1 MSSRK
6 VKIIIVVAVVLV
18 VLVGVLFASN
28 CSGKSEKGEK
38 ETSRVENVIETD
50 KSTSKVTEKEDE
62 TTSKVDE
69 ETDNTETS
77 DEATKDETTDNTTTE
92 NITTENITTESATT
106 QVVATQGTT
115 TQEATTK
122 DTSTQET
129 TSPSTPEV
137 SLGDMR
143 NITTAQVVHE
153 MGIGINLGNTFE
165 STGNWFDQTKVQNFE
180 TAWGSPVITKEMIQ
194 GMANEGFGVLRIP
207 VAWSNMMN
215 SDYTIAPEYINRV
228 KEVTGWAIDSGMY
241 VIVNIHWDGGW
252 WTNFPTDKENC
263 MKKYKSIWT
272 QLSAAFG
279 QYGDKLMFESL
290 NEEGCWD
297 SVWNRYGGTSGKAE
311 AYGLLNEINQTF
323 VDVVRGSGGN
333 NAYRHLLIA
342 GYATD
347 ITNTCDS
354 YFKMP
359 NDPQGRCAV
368 SVHYYNPF
376 GYTHLEKDESWAKV
390 QTEWG
395 SDADK
400 AELKKY
406 MKMMYDNFAS
416 KGVPVII
423 GEFGVPTMSNKSKD
437 NVVLYLKSVAE
448 AAYDYGMC
456 PVLWDT
462 TSNYS
467 YYNRYTCSMSE
478 YPSLKEAFADI
489 LR

>member
-1 MSSRK
+1 
-6 VKIIIVVAVVLV
+6 
-18 VLVGVLFASN
+18 
-28 CSGKSEKGEK
+28 
-38 ETSRVENVIETD
+38 
-50 KSTSKVTEKEDE
+50 
-62 TTSKVDE
+62 
-69 ETDNTETS
+69 
-77 DEATKDETTDNTTTE
+77 
-92 NITTENITTESATT
+92 
-106 QVVATQGTT
+106 
-115 TQEATTK
+115 
-122 DTSTQET
+122 
-129 TSPSTPEV
+129 
-137 SLGDMR
+137 
-143 NITTAQVVHE
+143 
-153 MGIGINLGNTFE
+153 
-165 STGNWFDQTKVQNFE
+165 
-180 TAWGSPVITKEMIQ
+180 
-194 GMANEGFGVLRIP
+194 
-207 VAWSNMMN
+207 MN
-215 SDYTIAPEYINRV
+215 
-228 KEVTGWAIDSGMY
+228 
-241 VIVNIHWDGGW
+241 
-252 WTNFPTDKENC
+252 
-263 MKKYKSIWT
+263 KYKSIWT
-272 QLSAAFG
+272 QLSNGFADF
-279 QYGDKLMFESL
+279 GDKLIFESL
-290 NEEGCWD
+290 NEEGVWD
-297 SVWNRYGGTSGKAE
+297 SVWNRYGGTTGKSE

-333 NAYRHLLIA
+333 NTYRHLLIA

-359 NDPQGRCAV
+359 NDPQNRCAV

-462 TSNYS
+462 TSDYS
-467 YYNRYTCSMSE
+467 YFNRKTCRMSE
-478 YPSLKEAFADI
+478 YESLKEAFAEI
-489 LR
+489 LK

>member
-1 MSSRK
+1 MKSK
-6 VKIIIVVAVVLV
+6 INIIILIVVIIAIFVAVLV
-18 VLVGVLFASN
+18 ATTCG
-28 CSGKSEKGEK
+28 GKTANDNK
-38 ETSRVENVIETD
+38 ETTVNETTTTQKDKETIKENEKTI
-50 KSTSKVTEKEDE
+50 SKNDDE
-62 TTSKVDE
+62 TTS
-69 ETDNTETS
+69 NQETS
-77 DEATKDETTDNTTTE
+77 SEESTGELDSSVIANSTTSEQKNSDSTTTE
-92 NITTENITTESATT
+92 QTTTETVETEQTTTEQHTT
-106 QVVATQGTT
+106 EQTT
-115 TQEATTK
+115 TAS
-122 DTSTQET
+122 STDD
-129 TSPSTPEV
+129 SV
-137 SLGDMR
+137 SDGTMR
-143 NITTAQVVHE
+143 DITTAQVVKE

-165 STGNWFDQTKVQNFE
+165 SCGTWINSSSVTNFE

-207 VAWSNMMN
+207 VAWSNMMD

-252 WTNFPTDKENC
+252 WENFPTDKANC

-297 SVWNRYGGTSGKAE
+297 SVWNRYGGTSGKSE

-462 TSNYS
+462 TSDYS
-467 YYNRYTCSMSE
+467 YFNRKTCRMSE
-478 YPSLKEAFADI
+478 YESLKEAFAEI
-489 LR
+489 LK

>member
-1 MSSRK
+1 MKSRLN
-6 VKIIIVVAVVLV
+6 IIILIVAIIAIFVTVLV
-18 VLVGVLFASN
+18 ATTCG
-28 CSGKSEKGEK
+28 GKTTNDNK
-38 ETSRVENVIETD
+38 ETTVNETTTAKKD
-50 KSTSKVTEKEDE
+50 KETIRKDDTTTSKNDDE
-62 TTSKVDE
+62 TTS
-69 ETDNTETS
+69 NQETS
-77 DEATKDETTDNTTTE
+77 SEESTGELDSSVIANSTTSEQKNSDSTTTE
-92 NITTENITTESATT
+92 QTTTETVETEQTTTEQHTT
-106 QVVATQGTT
+106 EQTT
-115 TQEATTK
+115 TA
-122 DTSTQET
+122 
-129 TSPSTPEV
+129 PSTDDSV
-137 SLGDMR
+137 SDGTMR
-143 NITTAQVVHE
+143 DITTAQVVKE

-165 STGNWFDQTKVQNFE
+165 SCGTWINSSSVTNFE
-180 TAWGSPVITKEMIQ
+180 TAWGSPVITKGMIQ
-194 GMANEGFGVLRIP
+194 GMADEGFGVLRIP
-207 VAWSNMMN
+207 VAWSNMMDAN
-215 SDYTIAPEYINRV
+215 YTIDPSYIARV
-228 KEVTGWAIDSGMY
+228 KEVAGWAIDSGMY

-297 SVWNRYGGTSGKAE
+297 SVWNRYGGTSGKSE

-347 ITNTCDS
+347 ITLTCDS
-354 YFKMP
+354 CFKMP
-359 NDPQGRCAV
+359 NDPQNRCAV

-462 TSNYS
+462 TSDYS
-467 YYNRYTCSMSE
+467 YFNRKTCRMSE
-478 YPSLKEAFADI
+478 YESLKEAFAEI
-489 LR
+489 LK